1 MKFSRRRQP
10 EPDPAG
16 QVPDGFDPA
25 AAQDAA
31 AWASAAD
38 PAAAPGTAAA
48 PAPEPGDLLVEE
60 LPSAPVTVLAAV
72 NLLPQTYARRA
83 AVRRAKVF
91 AVVALLVAALI
102 AALAW
107 LVANQQKTSAQEQLD
122 AATAERAMLQAEA
135 VKYSDVPRVFATV
148 AAAEQ
153 QLALAMGNEVRWSFF
168 LNDLALTMPSGVSL
182 ETLQVTS
189 PAPGTSPQAVAPAA
203 ANAAA
208 AAGASGV
215 GVPGLGTM
223 NVSAKAL
230 SYNTVANWLD
240 SLAKLP
246 TLTDP
251 YIGSITAGT
260 EEGVK
265 IVTYSSTA
273 TLTADALS
281 MRYLPQA
288 QAQAESG
295 ESAQAQAESG
305 ESAQTQEVAP

>member
-25 AAQDAA
+25 AAGQDPGP
-31 AWASAAD
+31 WAGSAD

-48 PAPEPGDLLVEE
+48 PTPEPGDLLVEE

-107 LVANQQKTSAQEQLD
+107 LVANQQKTSAQEELD

-182 ETLQVTS
+182 DTLQVTS
-189 PAPGTSPQAVAPAA
+189 PAPGTSPQAVAPSAA
-203 ANAAA
+203 TA

-273 TLTADALS
+273 TLTPDALS

-295 ESAQAQAESG
+295 ESAQGQAESG
-305 ESAQTQEVAP
+305 ESAQTEEVAP

>member
-10 EPDPAG
+10 EPEPTGQGGEGLDGLDP
-16 QVPDGFDPA
+16 
-25 AAQDAA
+25 
-31 AWASAAD
+31 
-38 PAAAPGTAAA
+38 TAAA
-48 PAPEPGDLLVEE
+48 AGAWSAGPDAAPAGSWEAATTAAEPGDLLVEE
-60 LPSAPVTVLAAV
+60 LPAAPVTVLAAV

-83 AVRRAKVF
+83 AVRRAKGF
-91 AVVALLVAALI
+91 AVIALLAAVLV

-107 LVANQQKTSAQEQLD
+107 LVANQQKTSAQEELD
-122 AATAERAMLQAEA
+122 AATAERASLQAQA
-135 VKYSDVPRVFATV
+135 AQYSDVPRVFATV

-153 QLALAMGNEVRWSFF
+153 QLARAMGNEVRWSFF

-189 PAPGTSPQAVAPAA
+189 PAPGTSPQAVAPS
-203 ANAAA
+203 AA
-208 AAGASGV
+208 AAGAGAGATGA

-223 NVSAKAL
+223 DVSAKAL
-230 SYNTVANWLD
+230 TYNTVANWLD

-273 TLTADALS
+273 TLTPEALS
-281 MRYLPQA
+281 LRYLPEA
-288 QAQAESG
+288 QAQA
-295 ESAQAQAESG
+295 SAAAAEQ
-305 ESAQTQEVAP
+305 AQTQEVAP